1 MKNLVFSV
9 LRFKCKKAAMCGSMR
24 LPGRSCCD
32 FWMKVN
38 YCSRKAIIL
47 LSSCFQSLSWVQCSL
62 RWSIMHRNQSCRLEN
77 AVFLLCRSKQHCCDR
92 RSSKFPVNFI
102 HPCGWME
109 QEWKC
114 LLWSCYASFVHWLE
128 EQPPYPIQVTLFL
141 FWKISFLF
149 LLSPASSYLLRPN
162 CSHRKGNG
170 LGPVLCLTTVF
181 QM

>member
-1 MKNLVFSV
+1 MRFQFCSILWMLGSVAEQVQVLMKNLVFSV
-9 LRFKCKKAAMCGSMR
+9 LGFKCKKAAMCGSMR

-62 RWSIMHRNQSCRLEN
+62 RWSIMHRNQSCHLAN
-77 AVFLLCRSKQHCCDR
+77 AVFLLCRSQQHCCDR

-102 HPCGWME
+102 HPCRWME

-114 LLWSCYASFVHWLE
+114 LLWSCLFIAGENSVSFWRWNS
-128 EQPPYPIQVTLFL
+128 YFIC
-141 FWKISFLF
+141 
-149 LLSPASSYLLRPN
+149 LSSIILATKRCLYL
-162 CSHRKGNG
+162 
-170 LGPVLCLTTVF
+170 
-181 QM
+181 